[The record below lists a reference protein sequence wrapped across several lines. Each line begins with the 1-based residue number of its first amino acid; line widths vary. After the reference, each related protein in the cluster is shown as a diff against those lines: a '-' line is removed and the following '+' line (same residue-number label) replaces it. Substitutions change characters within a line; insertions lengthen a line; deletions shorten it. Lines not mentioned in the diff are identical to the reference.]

1 MLCYWWWPWWSF
13 VCSSYLI
20 SFVSILSYFMR
31 YLFICFCLSDC
42 PDFDN
47 NWKMDRY
54 EEVDLVHSNN
64 ETSLFQLLHAIL
76 GHFYPLLITHFTYRS
91 DRSTTTTQRWSTG
104 LKIFLTKTRC
114 QHCHHYDLQDLLS
127 SSYAQLHREYSR
139 LSGGKMLCIWTIKLV
154 KDNAAAVFRRLR

>member
-13 VCSSYLI
+13 VCLSYLI
-20 SFVSILSYFMR
+20 SFVSILWDI
-31 YLFICFCLSDC
+31 YLFVSVCQTVQTLITIEGWID
-42 PDFDN
+42 
-47 NWKMDRY
+47 MRI

-76 GHFYPLLITHFTYRS
+76 GHFYPLLIIHFTYRS
-91 DRSTTTTQRWSTG
+91 GPLTTTTQRWSTG